1 MHGFHLEDHFRRKC
15 PLINYPVLPANSM
28 EKEEQEQEQEQGIES
43 TDLGQ
48 DLTKSKSPKQHLSR

>member
-1 MHGFHLEDHFRRKC
+1 MLAIYGFNLENHFWRKY

-28 EKEEQEQEQEQGIES
+28 EKEEQEQGIES

-48 DLTKSKSPKQHLSR
+48 DLSRPNSPKQHLSR

>member
-1 MHGFHLEDHFRRKC
+1 MYGFHLENHFWRKY
-15 PLINYPVLPANSM
+15 PLINYPVLPVNSM
-28 EKEEQEQEQEQGIES
+28 EKEEQES